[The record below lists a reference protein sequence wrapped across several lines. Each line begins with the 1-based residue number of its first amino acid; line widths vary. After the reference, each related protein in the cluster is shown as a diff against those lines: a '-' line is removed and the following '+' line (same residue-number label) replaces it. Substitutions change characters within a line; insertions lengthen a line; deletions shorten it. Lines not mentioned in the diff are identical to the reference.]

1 MTLEES
7 IAKVKESLKKIVTAE
22 NTEAVAQV
30 SKDLDEVENLGKKI
44 ETDNTSLKD
53 RIVEMVKDSIST
65 KTPKDDVTSEKEKS
79 LDDIMLEEAQKIQNQ
94 SKDK

>member
-53 RIVEMVKDSIST
+53 KIVDMVKDSIST
-65 KTPKDDVTSEKEKS
+65 KTPKDDVEPEKEKS
-79 LDDIMLEEAQKIQNQ
+79 LDDIMLEEAQKIQNK